1 MMRLKLCLFIVAL
14 LKPIYC
20 SAQQSYVGQ
29 FDVYN
34 GFTYFDSPDIH
45 LTERGY
51 HLQLGYNPKTWLATG
66 FDYSVVTGTLTLTPN
81 LLKAS
86 LAGAIA
92 GQVAGLV
99 QAGLLPSAYRL
110 SIPVAST
117 THTLAAGPQ
126 LQYRHFRRVTLFVRP
141 SIGAIYEIATPR
153 AKDPFAVGVAKQLA
167 PSGEKS
173 EWKPFYGVGWGAEA
187 NLSDH
192 FSLRM
197 QADFVHNAL
206 FTDVLKDSRNTWRL
220 SIGPAVHFGKN
231 VAR

>member
-1 MMRLKLCLFIVAL
+1 MRLKFCLFLVVL

-20 SAQQSYVGQ
+20 NAQQSYVGQ
-29 FDVYN
+29 FDIYN

-81 LLKAS
+81 LLKPS
-86 LAGAIA
+86 LAAAIA
-92 GQVAGLV
+92 GQVPGLV
-99 QAGLLPSAYRL
+99 QAGLLPSGYRL

-126 LQYRHFRRVTLFVRP
+126 LQYRHFRRVTLFIRP

-153 AKDPFAVGVAKQLA
+153 AKDAFAAGVAKQLA
-167 PSGEKS
+167 PSGQKS
-173 EWKPFYGVGWGAEA
+173 EWKPFYA
-187 NLSDH
+187 
-192 FSLRM
+192 
-197 QADFVHNAL
+197 
-206 FTDVLKDSRNTWRL
+206 
-220 SIGPAVHFGKN
+220 
-231 VAR
+231 

>member
-14 LKPIYC
+14 LRPIYC

-99 QAGLLPSAYRL
+99 QA
-110 SIPVAST
+110 
-117 THTLAAGPQ
+117 
-126 LQYRHFRRVTLFVRP
+126 
-141 SIGAIYEIATPR
+141 
-153 AKDPFAVGVAKQLA
+153 
-167 PSGEKS
+167 
-173 EWKPFYGVGWGAEA
+173 
-187 NLSDH
+187 
-192 FSLRM
+192 
-197 QADFVHNAL
+197 
-206 FTDVLKDSRNTWRL
+206 
-220 SIGPAVHFGKN
+220 
-231 VAR
+231 